1 MSHPSRVRGLKSGPW
16 LLGLL
21 LQSVAPLAGAWI
33 EILNPIVNDYCI
45 EEVAPLAGAWIEI
58 CGLRSELVASKVA
71 PLAGAW
77 IEILFFVYFCYHLL
91 VAPLAGAWIEIAF
104 SSLYNVFF
112 F

>member
-1 MSHPSRVRGLKSGPW
+1 MLSM
-16 LLGLL
+16 
-21 LQSVAPLAGAWI
+21 
-33 EILNPIVNDYCI
+33 IVINSFK
-45 EEVAPLAGAWIEI
+45 VAPLAGAWIEI